1 MAKPIFNLANNLT
14 ITRIIIVPILIV
26 LVLYSSSRT
35 SCMIAALLFALAA
48 VTDWLDGYIARRQ
61 NLVTSLGKFLDPL
74 ADKLLVSVALVML
87 LSLNRVPAWMVALII
102 AREVGVTGLRIA
114 AARDGIIMESS
125 RLAKYKTA
133 FQLVAVEA
141 LLIHYTYAGI
151 DFHLV
156 GMLTLWIAL
165 FVSLWSG
172 IVYFIRFF
180 KKTLSPSPGSP

>member
-1 MAKPIFNLANNLT
+1 MAKRIFNLANNLT
-14 ITRIIIVPILIV
+14 IIRIIIVPILIV
-26 LVLYSSSRT
+26 LVLYSSSRA
-35 SCMIAALLFALAA
+35 SCLVAALLFGLAA
-48 VTDWLDGYIARRQ
+48 FTDWLDGFIARRQ

-74 ADKLLVSVALVML
+74 ADKLLVSVTLVML

-141 LLIHYTYAGI
+141 LLIHYIYAGI
-151 DFHLV
+151 NFHLV
-156 GMLTLWIAL
+156 GLLILWIAL
-165 FVSLWSG
+165 FITLWSG
-172 IVYFIRFF
+172 FVYFIRFF
-180 KKTLSPSPGSP
+180 KKTLSSSQSSQ